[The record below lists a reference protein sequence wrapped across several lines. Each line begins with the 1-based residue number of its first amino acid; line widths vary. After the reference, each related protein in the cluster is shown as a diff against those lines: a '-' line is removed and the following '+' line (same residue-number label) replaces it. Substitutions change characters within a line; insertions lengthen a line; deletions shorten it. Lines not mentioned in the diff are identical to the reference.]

1 MASMLARKGLGLST
15 LARRLAVLPRIA
27 SQRCQSSAPVATPE
41 NVTAINTSSD
51 FKKVK
56 FTIEEP
62 SVAELADLSMW
73 YKICYIFTIPTIITL
88 GYYALVVN
96 PEEESRPEFI
106 PYDHLRIRTRIFP
119 YHDGKRNMMY
129 NPEVNALQDGYE
141 SPSTHGSPY

>member
-27 SQRCQSSAPVATPE
+27 SQRCQSGAPVATPE

-62 SVAELADLSMW
+62 SVAELGNDILQGRRL
-73 YKICYIFTIPTIITL
+73 YKRLPFQKPVSL
-88 GYYALVVN
+88 
-96 PEEESRPEFI
+96 
-106 PYDHLRIRTRIFP
+106 LRFLKE
-119 YHDGKRNMMY
+119 Y
-129 NPEVNALQDGYE
+129 
-141 SPSTHGSPY
+141 